1 MEKDSSKITLEEIA
15 ELSGV
20 SISTVSRVM
29 NDSRAVGRET
39 EARVRKAMEELGVEP
54 QKRVKPRKRPISVV
68 MIMPDTENPALA
80 MIEAGARKEAERL
93 GMSFLIIRLN
103 DEPWSQNSSI
113 HMLSH
118 IPVDA
123 VIIRPYQIDPADVRG
138 LCGRRSLPVVVLERI
153 MQVPYVHSIDTDREG
168 GMYQATKYLLS
179 LNHRHVAYIAAQM
192 GEFSTPPLRGV
203 RRALHDAGLSLDAD
217 FLRWCAPSIEGGFQA
232 ASSFLQ
238 DLSEKRPSAILVYSD
253 FLAIGVMHAVQTL
266 GFKIPQDISVVG
278 FDNNCFSLHMNPPL
292 TTVAHPQQHMGQ
304 LAVKK
309 VHEMLRQA
317 DEQEGFTLLE
327 CPLMVRGSTG
337 PCTLDDSFIKR
348 RI

>member
-1 MEKDSSKITLEEIA
+1 MGKDTSKITLEEIA
-15 ELSGV
+15 EMSGV
-20 SISTVSRVM
+20 SISTVSRVI
-29 NDSRAVGRET
+29 NNSRSVGRDSET
-39 EARVRKAMEELGVEP
+39 KVRKAMEDLGVKP
-54 QKRVKPRKRPISVV
+54 QERIKPRQRPPSVI
-68 MIMPDTENPALA
+68 MIMPDTDNPALA
-80 MIEAGARKEAERL
+80 KIEAGARKEAERL
-93 GMSFLIIRLN
+93 GFSFLIVRLN
-103 DEPWSQNSSI
+103 DEPWTQNPSI

-123 VIIRPYQIDPADVRG
+123 IIIRPHQIDPTDVRG
-138 LCGRRSLPVVVLERI
+138 LCGCRSIPVVVLERI
-153 MQVPYVHSIDTDREG
+153 MQVPYVHSIDTNRES
-168 GMYQATKYLLS
+168 GMYQATKYLLN
-179 LNHRHVAYIAAQM
+179 LNHRNVAYIAAHM
-192 GEFSTPPLRGV
+192 GEFSIPPLRGV
-203 RRALHDAGLSLDAD
+203 QRALYDAGLSLDTD

-238 DLSEKRPSAILVYSD
+238 GLSGKRPSAILVYSD

-309 VHEMLRQA
+309 VHEMLSRKA

-327 CPLMVRGSTG
+327 CPLMVRKSTG
-337 PCTLDDSFIKR
+337 PCKMEGSFTKK
-348 RI
+348 